1 MGFILKL
8 CSVMS
13 INYLA
18 WDWLVIMIVS
28 VQISVLVSYSS
39 TGFISIKYFL
49 IINQIVNAKLNAK
62 EKEERF

>member
-1 MGFILKL
+1 
-8 CSVMS
+8 MS

>member
-1 MGFILKL
+1 M
-8 CSVMS
+8 
-13 INYLA
+13 
-18 WDWLVIMIVS
+18 IMIVS

>member
-1 MGFILKL
+1 
-8 CSVMS
+8 MS

-39 TGFISIKYFL
+39 TGFISFKYFL